1 MAIQP
6 REIGALDQAIQVQ
19 LDLIRHSR
27 SVEGETL
34 KLIEQMRKELLSRLA
49 GEDLTA
55 WGRARLNAL
64 LKDTKSVIDGYYA
77 AIQASIQPSLLGV
90 AETAS
95 AQMLPQ
101 GLAVALAATVPSS
114 TILETLVKNALIEG
128 APSAQWWSKMSLDT
142 SFRFAATLR
151 QGIAQGET
159 ITQMYRRVNDVTDL
173 AGRNSRA
180 LVHTSVMQVAG
191 DARELT
197 ITRNT
202 DIYSGFRHLS
212 TLDGHTTPVC
222 TARSG
227 LEWDLEKKPIGH
239 SVAYKAPPIHWGCR
253 SVLMGILRPM
263 SEFGLNEPTGMTR
276 SSAEGQIARETT
288 FDSFLKRRTIAQQD
302 EQLGVG
308 KAQLWRDG
316 TITLRQLIDN
326 KGNELTLAQLR
337 RKYQ

>member
-6 REIGALDQAIQVQ
+6 REIEVLDQAIQVQ
-19 LDLIRHSR
+19 LDLIRHSK

-34 KLIEQMRKELLSRLA
+34 KLIEQMRKELLSKLA
-49 GEDLTA
+49 GEDLTT
-55 WGRARLNAL
+55 WGRARLNVL

-77 AIQASIQPSLLGV
+77 AIQEAIQPSLFGV
-90 AETAS
+90 AETAA

-101 GLAVALAATVPSS
+101 GMAVALAATVPSAGV
-114 TILETLVKNALIEG
+114 LEALVKNTLIEG
-128 APSAQWWSKMSLDT
+128 APSAQWWAKMSLDT
-142 SFRFAATLR
+142 SFRFSAALR

-159 ITQMYRRVNDVTDL
+159 ITQLYRRVNDVADL

-191 DARELT
+191 DAREAT
-197 ITRNT
+197 ITRNA

-227 LEWDLEKKPIGH
+227 LEWDLEKKPVGH
-239 SVAYKAPPIHWGCR
+239 EIPYKKPPIHWGCR

-263 SEFGLNEPTGMTR
+263 SEFGLKDPTGMTR
-276 SSAEGQIARETT
+276 SSAEGQIARETS
-288 FDSFLKRRTIAQQD
+288 FDSFLSRRTTAQQD
-302 EQLGVG
+302 EQLGAG
-308 KAQLWRDG
+308 KAQLWREG

-337 RKYQ
+337 RKYL